1 MSYLLFILVWLILA
15 VSIGCFSS
23 KKTSPPPY
31 RVAKNALGEF
41 VLQSYQRVTSTAIYN
56 ENPLREQYKCDYV
69 TIGVFDTYNEAVKTY
84 KQLMSDFAK
93 TEIKRHKQEQLQL
106 TAAEQE
112 KLQKTIVKVYKIK

>member
-1 MSYLLFILVWLILA
+1 MSYLLFILVWFVIA
-15 VSIGCFSS
+15 FSVGYFSS

-69 TIGVFDTYNEAVKTY
+69 TIGVFDTYDEAVKTY

-93 TEIKRHKQEQLQL
+93 TEIKRHRQEQLQL

-112 KLQKTIVKVYKIK
+112 KLQKTIVKVYKVK